1 MELNLELTQIWHNA
15 TIASGCLAD
24 AIIAQKR
31 NPGKAIRP
39 DLAEAVKLL
48 EKASIQ
54 AKQLLSSRDLR

>member
-1 MELNLELTQIWHNA
+1 MDLHLELTELWHNA
-15 TIASGCLAD
+15 TIATGCIAD
-24 AIIAQKR
+24 AIIGQKR

-54 AKQLLSSRDLR
+54 AKQLLSTRDLH